1 MCRKQP
7 LRKGALLEVGKGR
20 MAVFGE
26 AGMFTA
32 QIVTE
37 DNETWKMGMNA
48 DTALQ
53 NQQLLLN
60 IMRWLVRVQ

>member
-1 MCRKQP
+1 
-7 LRKGALLEVGKGR
+7 
-20 MAVFGE
+20 VFGE

-48 DTALQ
+48 DNALQ
-53 NQQLLLN
+53 NQQLLIN

>member
-1 MCRKQP
+1 LCRKQQ

-20 MAVFGE
+20 IAVFGE

-37 DNETWKMGMNA
+37 DKETWKMGIK
-48 DTALQ
+48 T
-53 NQQLLLN
+53 
-60 IMRWLVRVQ
+60 V